1 MASPGN
7 LAITDLAT
15 GTRATDALRSGA
27 RRLDPASIR
36 EVARQFEAMFLR
48 EVLRDMRAGSL
59 ADDVLGSSEG
69 DMYQEMFDAQMASA
83 LSRGGGLGLA
93 RMLERQLLEHAAR
106 SPEAADGAT
115 PGDERSTAP
124 DHAPAP
130 TPAPALV
137 APAAE
142 RAPQAVHRDASRAPA
157 AALPVESAESFVER
171 LLPHARWA
179 AEQLG
184 VSPTAIIAQAAL
196 ETAWGRRMPRTVDGR
211 PSHNLFGIKAGAS
224 WRGASA
230 SAQTLEYADGV
241 AVRGRAEF
249 RAYDSLEDGL
259 RDYVAVLSRNPR
271 FRQALEA
278 GTDALGF
285 VAGLARS
292 GYATDPSY
300 AQKLKAVLASPL
312 LRALAP

>member
-7 LAITDLAT
+7 LAVTDLAT

-27 RRLDPASIR
+27 RRLDPAAIS

-59 ADDVLGSSEG
+59 AEDVLGSSEG

-83 LSRGGGLGLA
+83 LSRSGGLGLA

-106 SPEAADGAT
+106 SPEAADGPARGEEQSAA
-115 PGDERSTAP
+115 PG
-124 DHAPAP
+124 HAPV
-130 TPAPALV
+130 PAPAVTASL
-137 APAAE
+137 PE
-142 RAPQAVHRDASRAPA
+142 RGSPVVHRDAPRTPA
-157 AALPVESAESFVER
+157 AAVPVESAQSFVER

-179 AEQLG
+179 AEKLG
-184 VSPTAIIAQAAL
+184 VSPAAIIAQAAL
-196 ETAWGRRMPRTVDGR
+196 ETAWGRRMPLTADGR

-224 WRGASA
+224 WGGASA

-249 RAYDSLEDGL
+249 RAYDSIEEGV

-271 FRQALEA
+271 FRQALSA

>member
-27 RRLDPASIR
+27 RRLDPAAIR

-59 ADDVLGSSEG
+59 GDDVLGSSEG
-69 DMYQEMFDAQMASA
+69 DMYQQMFDAQMASA

-106 SPEAADGAT
+106 TPQDADGST
-115 PGDERSTAP
+115 PGDEP
-124 DHAPAP
+124 PATP
-130 TPAPALV
+130 SATPAVVSPS
-137 APAAE
+137 PE
-142 RAPQAVHRDASRAPA
+142 RAPQALHREAPRAPA
-157 AALPVESAESFVER
+157 AAAAPIESAESFVER

-179 AEQLG
+179 AGQLG
-184 VSPTAIIAQAAL
+184 VSPAAIIAQAAL
-196 ETAWGRRMPRTVDGR
+196 ETAWGRRMPRTADGR

-224 WRGASA
+224 WSGASA

-249 RAYDSLEDGL
+249 RAYDSIEEGV

-271 FRQALEA
+271 FRQALSA

-312 LRALAP
+312 LRVLAP

>member
-7 LAITDLAT
+7 LTITDLAT

-27 RRLDPASIR
+27 RRLDPAAIR

-69 DMYQEMFDAQMASA
+69 DMYQQMFDAQMASA

-106 SPEAADGAT
+106 MPQGADASKPGDQPPAT
-115 PGDERSTAP
+115 PNA
-124 DHAPAP
+124 
-130 TPAPALV
+130 TPAVGVPL
-137 APAAE
+137 PE
-142 RAPQAVHRDASRAPA
+142 RAPQAVHREAPRAPA
-157 AALPVESAESFVER
+157 GAAAPLESAESFVER

-179 AEQLG
+179 AGQLG
-184 VSPTAIIAQAAL
+184 VSPAAIIAQAAL
-196 ETAWGRRMPRTVDGR
+196 ETAWGRRMPRTADGR

-224 WRGASA
+224 WSGASA

-249 RAYDSLEDGL
+249 RAYDSIEDGV

-271 FRQALEA
+271 FRQALSA

-312 LRALAP
+312 LRVLAP